1 MQGPDE
7 ALTTWG
13 QLCRV
18 HGAVARRVE
27 GDLEKECGVSL
38 LTYNALRRLSDAP
51 GQRLRLSALVEEG
64 AMTKSGISRMVD
76 RLEKSGLVSTE
87 GCPSDRRG
95 SFAVLTPAGKEVL
108 VKAVKIFGGHVRD
121 AIEAS
126 LQPEDVET
134 LGALLQRIS

>member
-1 MQGPDE
+1 MQGSDG
-7 ALTTWG
+7 ALATWG

-38 LTYNALRRLSDAP
+38 LTYTALRRLSEAP
-51 GQRLRLSALVEEG
+51 DRRLRLSALVEEG
-64 AMTKSGISRMVD
+64 ALTKSGISRMVD
-76 RLEKSGLVSTE
+76 RLEKSGLISTE

-95 SFAVLTPAGKEVL
+95 SFAVLTPAGDEV
-108 VKAVKIFGGHVRD
+108 VRKAAAIFGSHVRE

-126 LQPEDVET
+126 LPPEDVET
-134 LGALLQRIS
+134 LGTLLQRIS